1 MPVIIRMNDEQAQQE
16 LGSLLAWLQDEPSVR
31 QHADLKLLPSKPIP
45 GDMSSTFEMI
55 QLIID
60 SSFQIMSLAIAYAAW
75 RDTRPSKPGVTIERD
90 GIKVILDDADPDAV
104 SNIIRALG

>member
-16 LGSLLAWLQDEPSVR
+16 LGSLLAWLEDEPSVR
-31 QHADLKLLPSKPIP
+31 QHADLKLVPSPAVP

-60 SSFQIMSLAIAYAAW
+60 SSFQIMNLAIAYAAW
-75 RDTRPSKPGVTIERD
+75 RDTRPSRPGVTIERD
-90 GIKVILDDADPDAV
+90 GIKVALDDADPDAV
-104 SNIIRALG
+104 SNIIRALS